1 MRSSKSS
8 MRRSSRCSTRLDILK
23 HTNSSPMWKSTI
35 NWVPPNTEGHLPST
49 WVFPLRSE
57 LLIEMATNMRLLST
71 QLLRPEA
78 GGVEEGT
85 SLQKEWKDRKPSFAT
100 VETS

>member
-23 HTNSSPMWKSTI
+23 RMSLSPLWKSTI
-35 NWVPPNTEGHLPST
+35 NWAPSNTEGHLPLT
-49 WVFPLRSE
+49 WVFMLRNE
-57 LLIEMATNMRLLST
+57 LLIEMVTNMRLLLT
-71 QLLRPEA
+71 QLLQPEA
-78 GGVEEGT
+78 RRVEEGT
-85 SLQKEWKDRKPSFAT
+85 SLHKEWKDRKLSFVT

>member
-8 MRRSSRCSTRLDILK
+8 MRRFSRCSTRLDILK
-23 HTNSSPMWKSTI
+23 HTSSSPLWKSTI

-49 WVFPLRSE
+49 WVFLLRSE
-57 LLIEMATNMRLLST
+57 LLIEMATNIRLLST
-71 QLLRPEA
+71 QLLRPKA

-85 SLQKEWKDRKPSFAT
+85 SLQKEWKD
-100 VETS
+100 

>member
-8 MRRSSRCSTRLDILK
+8 MRRSLGCFTGLDILK
-23 HTNSSPMWKSTI
+23 HTSSSPLWKSTI

-49 WVFPLRSE
+49 WVFLLRSE

-71 QLLRPEA
+71 RLLRPEA
-78 GGVEEGT
+78 GGVDEGIF
-85 SLQKEWKDRKPSFAT
+85 LQKEWKDRKSSFAI